1 MKKILLSALAVIIS
15 VSLLGQEQKN
25 EIVKKGI
32 NLGPLPAIA
41 FDADKGFQLGALLN
55 IFDFGD
61 GATYPNPYS
70 QWYMEASFFTKG
82 SQLYVLTY
90 DTKSL
95 IPGVRFSP
103 GVILIN
109 DKAMDFYGFNGYQ
122 SYYDHERVALGK
134 NDPNSYLYS
143 PYYKTART
151 HLIAKADFTGEIIK
165 NKLYWEAGYM
175 FNWFKQGAID
185 REKVNKGKDPEKMF
199 PNDMPTLYEQY
210 RQWGIISD
218 EEDGGGINSGL
229 KLGLMYDTRDVENSP
244 NKGLWIE
251 GHAIIAPKWLGTTNP
266 YYRYNFTF
274 RHYVPIVMKKLT
286 LAYRLNYQG
295 TIGNNAPFY
304 VLPFYSMFGSS
315 YDRDGMGGYR
325 TVRGM
330 MRNRVQA
337 LDVAF
342 YNAELRWKFVDFQLF
357 KQNIAFSLTAF
368 SDGAISVRPYD
379 MSFQKQVTDFSSP
392 ALYNAALKEYQ
403 DYMAK
408 STTYD
413 KKHFDQL
420 HATVGAGLRF
430 IMNQNFIVAFEYG
443 KPLNKQDGNGAFY
456 INTGYLF

>member
-1 MKKILLSALAVIIS
+1 MKKYLFIIPILFIALTS
-15 VSLLGQEQKN
+15 YGQESK

-41 FDADKGFQLGALLN
+41 FDADKGFQLGAILN
-55 IFDFGD
+55 IYDFGD

-82 SQLYVLTY
+82 SQLYVLTF
-90 DTKSL
+90 DTKTL

-103 GVILIN
+103 GVIVVN
-109 DKAMDFYGFNGYQ
+109 DKALDFYGFNGYQ
-122 SYYDHERVALGK
+122 SYYNYERVNEGK

-143 PYYKTART
+143 PYYKVDRLT
-151 HLIAKADFTGEIIK
+151 LIAKADFTGEIIK
-165 NKLYWEAGYM
+165 DKLYWEAGYM
-175 FNWFKQGAID
+175 FSWFKQGAIN
-185 REKVNKGKDPEKMF
+185 REKVNKGKAPEKMF
-199 PNDMPTLYEQY
+199 PDSEPTLYEQY
-210 RQWGIISD
+210 RTWGIIPD
-218 EEDGGGINSGL
+218 DEDGGGINSGI

-251 GHAIIAPKWLGTTNP
+251 GHTMLAPKWLGTTNP
-266 YYRYNFTF
+266 YYRYSLTF

-295 TIGNNAPFY
+295 TIGKSAPFY
-304 VLPFYSMFGSS
+304 VLPYLSAFGSN

-337 LDVAF
+337 LDVGF
-342 YNAELRWKFVDFQLF
+342 YNAELRWKFVEFPLF

-368 SDGAISVRPYD
+368 SDGAICTRPYNMGD
-379 MSFQKQVTDFSSP
+379 GTTMLSKPQDF
-392 ALYNAALKEYQ
+392 ATIADYEKANREYQ
-403 DYMAK
+403 EYMMK
-408 STTYD
+408 GTKES
-413 KKHFDQL
+413 L

>member
-1 MKKILLSALAVIIS
+1 MKRTLITLVSILMVLGLSA
-15 VSLLGQEQKN
+15 QEKN

-32 NLGPLPAIA
+32 NLGPLPVVA
-41 FDADKGFQLGALLN
+41 FDADKGFQAGALLN
-55 IFDFGD
+55 IYDFGD

-70 QWYMEASFFTKG
+70 QWYIEASFFTKG

-134 NDPNSYLYS
+134 NDPTQYLYS
-143 PYYKTART
+143 PYYKTSRT

-165 NKLYWEAGYM
+165 DKFYWEAGYM
-175 FNWFKQGAID
+175 FNWFRQGAID
-185 REKVNKGKDPEKMF
+185 REKVNKGKDDAKKF
-199 PNDMPTLYEQY
+199 PDTEQTLYEQY
-210 RQWGIISD
+210 LNWGIIPED
-218 EEDGGGINSGL
+218 EDGGGINSGV

-251 GHAIIAPKWLGTTNP
+251 GHAILMPKWLGTTNP
-266 YYRYNFTF
+266 YYRYSFTF

-295 TIGNNAPFY
+295 TIGDSAPFY
-304 VLPFYSMFGSS
+304 VLPFYSQFGSS

-342 YNAELRWKFVDFQLF
+342 YNAELRWKFVDFKLF

-368 SDGAISVRPYD
+368 SDGAIATREYD
-379 MSFQKQVTDFSSP
+379 MSFKGDEKYRASYEAYMKQGI
-392 ALYNAALKEYQ
+392 
-403 DYMAK
+403 
-408 STTYD
+408 TYD

-420 HATVGAGLRF
+420 HATIGAGLRF

-443 KPLNKQDGNGAFY
+443 KPFNKQDGNGAFY